1 MKVIAIGNRLMR
13 DDAIALSVEEKIE
26 EELKKHRI
34 ELIFGETDFIYCIS
48 NIKEEDFIVI
58 LDSSFYGVEPGEIT
72 ITSINSSKKNT
83 KSYTQHSFSI
93 VDLIRLH
100 YPKIKGYIITIEIAE
115 IEMSLG
121 ISETLNE
128 ELDTISKK
136 VLEEILK
143 LKSLS

>member
-1 MKVIAIGNRLMR
+1 MKVIAIGNRLMK
-13 DDAIALSVEEKIE
+13 DDAIALSVGEKIE
-26 EELKKHRI
+26 EQLRENKV
-34 ELIFGETDFIYCIS
+34 EFVFGETDFKYCIS
-48 NIKEEDFIVI
+48 NIQEDDFIVI
-58 LDSSFYGVEPGEIT
+58 LDASFYGIKPGEVT
-72 ITSINSSKKNT
+72 VKPLDNSVKNT
-83 KSYTQHSFSI
+83 KNYTGHSFSI
-93 VDLIRLH
+93 VDLIRLN

-128 ELDTISKK
+128 KLDIISEK